1 MTVYVGAI
9 WKCRFFWL
17 SLVKMDLASRYRGS
31 VLGICWSLLHPI
43 AMTAILCVV
52 FKYAFKMPNMRT
64 YAPLLFTGL
73 TFWGFF
79 SSVLVQGC
87 GCFFHGESYIRQFPA
102 PMAIY
107 PLRTVLGSA
116 FHFAIGL
123 LLAIGIALLAG
134 PAEPEEFKAAATRQH
149 PAQVQTDSSTER
161 VPLATPEVMAVLK
174 AVGKHKAL
182 SDSETKTVEKYIQT
196 LESHA
201 PKAEEKADKVDQA
214 PEGHPTRAMQL
225 MALPTLLPTLL
236 LLLLF
241 GWSMAILF
249 GLLNVRFRDTRHLV
263 EIGLQGLFYLTPI
276 MYPIQAMEGRFLGKL
291 LHYNPLTPILDL
303 LIQPILYGR
312 IPSLTTYAVAGLI
325 VLSLSVT
332 AAFALKIEE
341 RRLIFH
347 L

>member
-1 MTVYVGAI
+1 MIAYLGAI

-17 SLVKMDLASRYRGS
+17 SLVKVDLASRYRGS
-31 VLGICWSLLHPI
+31 VLGLCWSLLHPI

-52 FKYAFKMPNMRT
+52 FKYAFDMPNVRT

-87 GCFFHGESYIRQFPA
+87 GCFFQGESYIRQFPA

-116 FHFAIGL
+116 FHFVIGL
-123 LLAIGIALLAG
+123 LLAISIALLAG
-134 PAEPEEFKAAATRQH
+134 PAKPKEFAGRAARRH
-149 PAQVQTDSSTER
+149 PAQVQ
-161 VPLATPEVMAVLK
+161 
-174 AVGKHKAL
+174 
-182 SDSETKTVEKYIQT
+182 SDSP
-196 LESHA
+196 A
-201 PKAEEKADKVDQA
+201 EKAPSTA
-214 PEGHPTRAMQL
+214 PISEQQL
-225 MALPTLLPTLL
+225 PRTLQLRALPTLLPTLL

-241 GWSMAILF
+241 GWSVAILF
-249 GLLNVRFRDTRHLV
+249 GLLNVRFRDTRHLA

-276 MYPIQAMEGRFLGKL
+276 MYPIEAMEGRFLRKL
-291 LHYNPLTPILDL
+291 LHYNPLTWILDL

-312 IPSLTTYAVAGLI
+312 IPSLTTYAVASLI
-325 VLSLSVT
+325 VLLLAV
-332 AAFALKIEE
+332 AAMVALKIEE

>member
-1 MTVYVGAI
+1 MIAYLGAI

-17 SLVKMDLASRYRGS
+17 SLVKMDLISRYRGS
-31 VLGICWSLLHPI
+31 VLGLCWSLLHPI

-52 FKYAFKMPNMRT
+52 FKYAFNMPNVRT
-64 YAPLLFTGL
+64 YAPYLFAGL

-87 GCFFHGESYIRQFPA
+87 GCFFQGESYIRQFPA

-107 PLRTVLGSA
+107 PLRTMLGSA
-116 FHFAIGL
+116 FHFGIGL
-123 LLAIGIALLAG
+123 LLAIGLALLAG
-134 PAEPEEFKAAATRQH
+134 PAKPEDFAGKAARRH
-149 PAQVQTDSSTER
+149 PAQMQTDR
-161 VPLATPEVMAVLK
+161 PA
-174 AVGKHKAL
+174 
-182 SDSETKTVEKYIQT
+182 
-196 LESHA
+196 
-201 PKAEEKADKVDQA
+201 EKAPSTD
-214 PEGHPTRAMQL
+214 PTTEEQLPRTMQL
-225 MALPTLLPTLL
+225 MALPTLVPTLL

-241 GWSMAILF
+241 GWSVAILF
-249 GLLNVRFRDTRHLV
+249 GLLNVRFRDTRHLA

-291 LHYNPLTPILDL
+291 LHYNPLTSILDL

-312 IPSLTTYAVAGLI
+312 IPSLTMYAVAGLI
-325 VLSLSVT
+325 VLSLT
-332 AAFALKIEE
+332 GAAAFALKIEE

>member
-1 MTVYVGAI
+1 MSAYVGAI

-17 SLVKMDLASRYRGS
+17 SLVKMDLISRYRGS

-52 FKYAFKMPNMRT
+52 FKYAFNMPNVRT

-79 SSVLVQGC
+79 SSVVVQGC
-87 GCFFHGESYIRQFPA
+87 GCFFQGESYIRQFPA

-116 FHFAIGL
+116 FHFSIGL
-123 LLAIGIALLAG
+123 LLAISIALLAG
-134 PAEPEEFKAAATRQH
+134 PAQPEEFSGKAAGRRH
-149 PAQVQTDSSTER
+149 PAQMQEQNSTGKNPQASALCAIANDAAKPAENASTAPTDNKEPSRLT
-161 VPLATPEVMAVLK
+161 
-174 AVGKHKAL
+174 
-182 SDSETKTVEKYIQT
+182 
-196 LESHA
+196 
-201 PKAEEKADKVDQA
+201 
-214 PEGHPTRAMQL
+214 QL
-225 MALPTLLPTLL
+225 MALPTLAPTLI

-241 GWSMAILF
+241 GWSLAILF

-276 MYPIQAMEGRFLGKL
+276 MYPIQAMEGRFLGKV
-291 LHYNPLTPILDL
+291 LHLNPLTTILDL
-303 LIQPILYGR
+303 LMQPILYGR
-312 IPSLTTYAVAGLI
+312 APSLTTYAVSSAI
-325 VLSLSVT
+325 VLLLIAG
-332 AAFALKIEE
+332 AAIALKIEE